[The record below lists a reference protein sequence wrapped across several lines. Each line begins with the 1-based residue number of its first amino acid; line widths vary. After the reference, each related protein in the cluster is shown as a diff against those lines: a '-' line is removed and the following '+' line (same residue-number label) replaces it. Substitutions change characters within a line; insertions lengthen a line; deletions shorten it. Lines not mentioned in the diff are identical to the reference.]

1 MLSHRYKSVA
11 LIFLAILLSSCAGVS
26 GSAPIRYYL
35 IDPAESL
42 NTIHKSSKPLS
53 IEIISLH
60 IPQYL
65 DRFHIATRK
74 SESRLEFS
82 ENHQWGESLR
92 KNLLRT
98 MSRNLSALLSTIDIG
113 TPLNRSSSHPDY
125 RVKIHIEQFEQESN
139 KKVKLVA
146 RWQLLGGPES
156 KALGIFNANL
166 QGQNT
171 IEKNNFEQMVSVMR
185 QLFGTLSQRVAKTI
199 IAQENNFQPR

>member
-26 GSAPIRYYL
+26 SSAPIRYYL
-35 IDPAESL
+35 IDPEESL

-113 TPLNRSSSHPDY
+113 TPLNRSSSPPDY

-185 QLFGTLSQRVAKTI
+185 QLFGRLSQRVAKTI
-199 IAQENNFQPR
+199 IAQENNFQP

>member
-26 GSAPIRYYL
+26 GSAPISYYL
-35 IDPAESL
+35 IDPEESL

-82 ENHQWGESLR
+82 ENHQWGENLR

-98 MSRNLSALLSTIDIG
+98 MSRNLSVLLSTIDIG
-113 TPLNRSSSHPDY
+113 TPLNRSSSPPDY

-166 QGQNT
+166 QGHNT

-185 QLFGTLSQRVAKTI
+185 QLFGRLSQRVAKTI
-199 IAQENNFQPR
+199 IAQEK

>member
-26 GSAPIRYYL
+26 GSMPIRYYL

-42 NTIHKSSKPLS
+42 NTIHKPSTPLS

-82 ENHQWGESLR
+82 ENHQWGENLR

-113 TPLNRSSSHPDY
+113 TPLNRSSSPPDY

-171 IEKNNFEQMVSVMR
+171 IKKNNFEQMVSVMR

-199 IAQENNFQPR
+199 IAQEK

>member
-35 IDPAESL
+35 IDPEESL

-82 ENHQWGESLR
+82 ENHQWGENLR

-113 TPLNRSSSHPDY
+113 TPLNRSSSPPDY

-146 RWQLLGGPES
+146 RWQLLGGSEP

-199 IAQENNFQPR
+199 IAQEK

>member
-1 MLSHRYKSVA
+1 MLSHHYKSVA

-26 GSAPIRYYL
+26 GSMPIRYYL

-139 KKVKLVA
+139 QKVKLVA
-146 RWQLLGGPES
+146 LWQLSGGPES
-156 KALGIFNANL
+156 KTLGIFNANL
-166 QGQNT
+166 QDQNT
-171 IEKNNFEQMVSVMR
+171 IKKNNFEQMVSVMR
-185 QLFGTLSQRVAKTI
+185 QLFGRLSQRVAKTI
-199 IAQENNFQPR
+199 IAQEK

>member
-11 LIFLAILLSSCAGVS
+11 LIFLAILLSNCSGVS
-26 GSAPIRYYL
+26 GSQPIRYYL

-65 DRFHIATRK
+65 DRFHIAIRK

-113 TPLNRSSSHPDY
+113 TPLNRSSSPPDY
-125 RVKIHIEQFEQESN
+125 QVKIHIEQFEQESN

-146 RWQLLGGPES
+146 RWQLVGGPES

-199 IAQENNFQPR
+199 IAQEK

>member
-1 MLSHRYKSVA
+1 MLSHRYKSVT
-11 LIFLAILLSSCAGVS
+11 LILFAILLSSCAGVS

-35 IDPAESL
+35 IDPEESL

-82 ENHQWGESLR
+82 ENHQWGENLR

-113 TPLNRSSSHPDY
+113 TPLNRSSSPPDY

-199 IAQENNFQPR
+199 IAQEK

>member
-42 NTIHKSSKPLS
+42 NTIHKSSKPLR
-53 IEIISLH
+53 IEIISLD

-82 ENHQWGESLR
+82 ENHQWGENLR

-98 MSRNLSALLSTIDIG
+98 MSRNLSSLLSTIDIG
-113 TPLNRSSSHPDY
+113 TPLNRSSSPPDY

-166 QGQNT
+166 QNQNT

-199 IAQENNFQPR
+199 IAQEK

>member
-26 GSAPIRYYL
+26 SSAPIRYYL
-35 IDPAESL
+35 IDPEESL

-82 ENHQWGESLR
+82 ENHQWGENLR

-113 TPLNRSSSHPDY
+113 TPLNRSSSPPDY

-185 QLFGTLSQRVAKTI
+185 QLFGSLSQRVAKTI
-199 IAQENNFQPR
+199 IAQEK

>member
-11 LIFLAILLSSCAGVS
+11 LIFFAIMLSSCAGVS

-35 IDPAESL
+35 IDPEESL

-82 ENHQWGESLR
+82 ENHQWGENLR

-98 MSRNLSALLSTIDIG
+98 MSRNLSSLLSTIDIG
-113 TPLNRSSSHPDY
+113 TPLNRSSSPPDY

-146 RWQLLGGPES
+146 RWQLSGGHES

-199 IAQENNFQPR
+199 IAQENNFQSR